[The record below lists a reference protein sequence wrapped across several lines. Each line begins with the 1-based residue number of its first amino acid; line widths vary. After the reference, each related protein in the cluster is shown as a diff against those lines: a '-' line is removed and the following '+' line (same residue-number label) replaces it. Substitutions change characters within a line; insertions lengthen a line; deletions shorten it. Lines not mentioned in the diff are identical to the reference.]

1 MSSQNKDERIVV
13 IGAFC
18 PSLSLWNTV
27 LGQAV
32 QAEVSLTQSDLRCRL
47 NRFHFQL
54 EASGE
59 WHQLAK
65 FEGQLK
71 IEQKKLEEGVVLHS
85 YRALLKKEETL
96 YIPYYAEVTSV
107 FNAELVAVLSQ
118 FFDAERI
125 LLQEI
130 TMDRFV
136 EGRTFVPLQTIR
148 VKVWIPIDMH
158 LPELRESF
166 MLFCEQYNVDG
177 IFEPDRR

>member
-1 MSSQNKDERIVV
+1 MSLQSKDERIIV
-13 IGAFC
+13 IGACC
-18 PSLSLWNTV
+18 PSLSLWNTL

-32 QAEVSLTQSDLRCRL
+32 QADLSVTHSDLRRRL
-47 NRFHFQL
+47 NAFHFQF
-54 EASGE
+54 EVSGE

-71 IEQKKLEEGVVLHS
+71 AEQKKIQEGVVLH
-85 YRALLKKEETL
+85 YHRALLKELETL
-96 YIPYYAEVTSV
+96 YIPYYAEVTSI
-107 FNAELVAVLSQ
+107 FNADLIVLLSQ

-125 LLQEI
+125 LLQEMS
-130 TMDRFV
+130 MDRFV
-136 EGRTFVPLQTIR
+136 EGKTFVPLQTVR
-148 VKVWIPIDMH
+148 VKVWIPVDTH